1 MAMALTCVA
10 VIALGREDETM
21 MLARVEP
28 TGLTGALVNLAEP
41 WAKFYGDYKAVS
53 AGVLFVHLVPL
64 IIAAGAAFMA
74 DRDMLRV
81 TRAGPAERAQTLS
94 ALASIHRIVLFG
106 LTLSFVSG
114 VLMFLSDVETFLGSI
129 YIWIKLGLVALLL
142 VNGFMMTRV
151 ERALEARPA
160 DEALWSRMRTIA
172 WMSATLW
179 LATTLAGVVL
189 KEFA

>member
-1 MAMALTCVA
+1 
-10 VIALGREDETM
+10 M
-21 MLARVEP
+21 MLARVEA
-28 TGLTGALVNLAEP
+28 TGLTGTLVKLAEP
-41 WAKFYGDYKAVS
+41 WAKFYGDHKAVS

-74 DRDMLRV
+74 DRDTLRV
-81 TRAGPAERAQTLS
+81 SRAGPAERERQLQELT
-94 ALASIHRIVLFG
+94 SIHRIVLFG

-114 VLMFLSDVETFLGSI
+114 VAMFLSDVETFLGSI
-129 YIWIKLGLVALLL
+129 FLWIKLALVALLL
-142 VNGFMMTRV
+142 VNGFMMTRA
-151 ERALEARPA
+151 EKALAGNVH
-160 DEALWSRMRTIA
+160 DDALWSRMRTIA

>member
-1 MAMALTCVA
+1 
-10 VIALGREDETM
+10 M
-21 MLARVEP
+21 MLARVESS
-28 TGLTGALVNLAEP
+28 GLTGALVKAAEP

-53 AGVLFVHLVPL
+53 AAVLFLHLVPL

-81 TRAGPAERAQTLS
+81 TRAGPAERAQQLGE
-94 ALASIHRIVLFG
+94 LASIHRIVLFG
-106 LTLSFVSG
+106 LVLSFVSG
-114 VLMFLSDVETFLGSI
+114 VLMFLSDIETFLGSVFL
-129 YIWIKLGLVALLL
+129 WIKLGLVALLL
-142 VNGFMMTRV
+142 VNGVMMTRV
-151 ERALEARPA
+151 EKSLERKPD